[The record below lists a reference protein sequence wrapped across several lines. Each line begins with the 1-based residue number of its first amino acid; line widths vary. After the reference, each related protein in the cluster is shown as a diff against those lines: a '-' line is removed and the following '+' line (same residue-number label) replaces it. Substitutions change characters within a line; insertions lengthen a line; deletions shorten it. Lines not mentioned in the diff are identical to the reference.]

1 MKRFAMNRFTMNRWG
16 LIAAVAALGAL
27 PSCTTFN
34 PDRRQLT
41 EWNLGLI
48 KEHRDPCGTMSAEPA
63 PTEKN
68 SKCGA
73 LDNMNG
79 SRVIDW
85 VFVKP
90 IAFVML
96 PISWLGDTLL
106 LNPIDGYKKA
116 ELDTHERRFCQTEAH
131 PEWSD
136 AHAAHHAYGVI
147 PVATPWVVSEALAL
161 PEFAARWV
169 WNSVTP
175 TAPVNQDDYNAYWR
189 MHNETTGQ

>member
-1 MKRFAMNRFTMNRWG
+1 MKRFAMTRLG

-34 PDRRQLT
+34 PERRQLT
-41 EWNLGLI
+41 EWNWSLV
-48 KEHRDPCGTMSAEPA
+48 KENKDPCGTMPEP
-63 PTEKN
+63 TNMGMGK
-68 SKCGA
+68 KCGPSA
-73 LDNMNG
+73 DVAGNT
-79 SRVIDW
+79 VIDAI
-85 VFVKP
+85 FVKP

-116 ELDTHERRFCQTEAH
+116 ELENHERRFCQTEAH

-136 AHAAHHAYGVI
+136 AHAAQHAYGVI
-147 PVATPWVVSEALAL
+147 PVATPWIVSEALAA
-161 PEFAARWV
+161 PEFAARWI
-169 WNSVTP
+169 WNSVAP

-189 MHNETTGQ
+189 EHNEMTGQ